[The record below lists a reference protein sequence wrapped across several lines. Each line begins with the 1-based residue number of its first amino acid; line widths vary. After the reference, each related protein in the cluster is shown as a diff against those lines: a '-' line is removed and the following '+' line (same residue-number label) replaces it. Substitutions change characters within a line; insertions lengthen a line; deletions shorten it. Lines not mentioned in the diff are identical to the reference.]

1 MKYQIVKKFIND
13 EKQLQQK
20 YFLKNQ
26 KPLSRHLKSLQN
38 LLKPLKPSIK
48 ASRKAF
54 SATWNFFK
62 DLWHILEIYQ
72 NHLPNPSRNTLSNNF
87 KTFETF
93 KIFLKI
99 INTMKTSE
107 ELD

>member
-54 SATWNFFK
+54 SAT
-62 DLWHILEIYQ
+62 
-72 NHLPNPSRNTLSNNF
+72 
-87 KTFETF
+87 
-93 KIFLKI
+93 
-99 INTMKTSE
+99 
-107 ELD
+107 

>member
-1 MKYQIVKKFIND
+1 MKYQVVKKFIND

-26 KPLSRHLKSLQN
+26 KPLSRPLKSLQN

-54 SATWNFFK
+54 SAT
-62 DLWHILEIYQ
+62 
-72 NHLPNPSRNTLSNNF
+72 
-87 KTFETF
+87 
-93 KIFLKI
+93 
-99 INTMKTSE
+99 
-107 ELD
+107 

>member
-1 MKYQIVKKFIND
+1 MKYQVVKKFIND

-26 KPLSRHLKSLQN
+26 KPLSRPLKSLQN
-38 LLKPLKPSIK
+38 LLKPLKPSK
-48 ASRKAF
+48 KVSRKDF
-54 SATWNFFK
+54 SATWKFFK
-62 DLWHILEIYQ
+62 DVLHLLEIYQ
-72 NHLPNPSRNTLSNNF
+72 NHLPNPSRNTLSNTF